1 MAELLYN
8 VFKNTKNEKKN
19 LTILAS
25 DLTWAYKKEHN
36 LMNWSHGRTFVFT
49 SMRESQNEGNFQRNR
64 EEEGGVEQRGLS
76 GDGGGNSGLKWG
88 REGGSK
94 SWTKLK
100 FAKQGIL
107 KIIV

>member
-36 LMNWSHGRTFVFT
+36 LMNWSAWKNICLYKYERIAE
-49 SMRESQNEGNFQRNR
+49 RRK
-64 EEEGGVEQRGLS
+64 LS
-76 GDGGGNSGLKWG
+76 EK
-88 REGGSK
+88 
-94 SWTKLK
+94 
-100 FAKQGIL
+100 
-107 KIIV
+107 